1 MAQSREIRIEEILG
15 RQLLGGNNRPI
26 GRIEEVRVR
35 PTANRYVV
43 DDVVIG
49 WSGLLERLDLGARL
63 VFGIKLKGARA
74 ARWDQIDFSNPE
86 KPRLTVAVESLT
98 KL

>member
-1 MAQSREIRIEEILG
+1 MAESREIRIEQILG
-15 RQLLGGNNRPI
+15 RQLLGGNNRPV

-35 PTANRYVV
+35 PTSKGYVV

-63 VFGIKLKGARA
+63 VFGARLTGVRA
-74 ARWDQIDFSNPE
+74 ARWDQIDLSNPE
-86 KPRLTVAVESLT
+86 KPRLTVDIESLV